1 MEFFNKILYFP
12 VINMFEIDK
21 FQIDGKAFQGVI
33 STIPG
38 GPNLLLIKGEKGFVM
53 CGYLS
58 SDVAERVGLA
68 AAIVSGV
75 NTFEDVLNAEVK
87 FATSAAKELGVEEG
101 KIVKDVISK
110 LG

>member
-1 MEFFNKILYFP
+1 
-12 VINMFEIDK
+12 MFEIDK
-21 FQIDGKAFQGVI
+21 FTFDGKSFQGVK

-38 GPNLLLIKGEKGFVM
+38 GPNLLLIKGEKGFIM

-75 NTFEDVLNAEVK
+75 STFEDVLNAEIK
-87 FATSAAKELGVEEG
+87 FSTSKAKELGVEPG
-101 KIVKDVISK
+101 MVVKEVISK

>member
-1 MEFFNKILYFP
+1 
-12 VINMFEIDK
+12 MFEIDK
-21 FQIDGKAFQGVI
+21 FKFDGKSFQGVK

-38 GPNLLLIKGEKGFVM
+38 GPPLLLIKGEKGFVM

-58 SDVAERVGLA
+58 AEVAERVGLA

-75 NTFEDVLNAEVK
+75 KSFEDVLNAEVK
-87 FATSAAKELGVEEG
+87 VATSKAKELGVEPG
-101 KIVKDVISK
+101 MVVKEVIGK